1 MGLELFLRE
10 NCQKAEKRRVVISER
25 FQENGVPVEWVL
37 RPITAAKEEEIR
49 RSCTENGGL
58 DVYRYCGR
66 LCEESVLYPDLKNAS
81 LQDSYGVMG
90 GAALLK
96 AMLNGGEYVF
106 LVQQVEEVNGF
117 GQSERTLADEAK
129 N

>member
-1 MGLELFLRE
+1 M
-10 NCQKAEKRRVVISER
+10 
-25 FQENGVPVEWVL
+25 
-37 RPITAAKEEEIR
+37 
-49 RSCTENGGL
+49 
-58 DVYRYCGR
+58 YRYCGR
-66 LCEESVLYPDLKNAS
+66 LCEESVLYPDLKNAA

-106 LVQQVEEVNGF
+106 LVRQVEEVNGF

-129 N
+129 KGDIT